1 MGEKVIK
8 LILIGVGPHSQ
19 RIYLPSI
26 KKLQQKWGVQLF
38 LIVDLKEKEL
48 QIKDYLKRNE
58 WNVEQFFID
67 RFENKLPKELKAE
80 LNNFV
85 KKKGINGV
93 IIATEPLAHK
103 CYADWALDAGLNILM
118 DKPITTRKNVTT
130 DSTQAEGILE
140 DYMSLLQKYEQL
152 QKKKETIFSINVQ
165 RRYHPGF
172 KIVLDKLR
180 EIANKTNCPITSIQ
194 STHCDGQWRLPTEIV
209 TQDYHPYN
217 VGYGKASHSGY
228 HIFDA
233 IYSFF
238 KASKV
243 AGKEADEME
252 VVSSFVRPNGFLKQ
266 LSESD
271 YERYF
276 GDEYKT
282 VKKYTDQ
289 ELKKI
294 YESYGEIDVSAM
306 VSLLKDGDVVS
317 NLSINLLHNG
327 FARRNWVTP
336 GSDLYK
342 GNGRVKHE
350 YHNIEQGPFQN
361 IQIHS
366 YQSNDDH
373 GNTTKEDFELG
384 GNNHFDI
391 YIFRNIGVIGGVQP
405 LEVIKINDIAKY
417 YGIEDDKL
425 IVEQTKARVIEEF
438 LAYMLGVVD
447 KRKLMSNIDD
457 HLFPVTLMSSIY
469 ASHAKRLKKENPIF
483 SSGVSI

>member
-1 MGEKVIK
+1 MGETAIK
-8 LILIGVGPHSQ
+8 IVLIGVGPHSQ
-19 RIYLPSI
+19 RIYLPAI
-26 KKLQQKWGVQLF
+26 KNLRQKWGVQLS

-48 QIKDYLKRNE
+48 QIKDYLKTAR
-58 WNVEQFFID
+58 WDAEQLFID
-67 RFENKLPKELKAE
+67 RFENGLPNELKSE

-85 KKKGINGV
+85 KKNGISGV

-103 CYADWALDAGLNILM
+103 CYADWALEAGLNILM

-130 DSTQAEGILE
+130 DSAQAEGILE
-140 DYMSLLQKYEQL
+140 DYMQLFKKYKNL
-152 QKKKETIFSINVQ
+152 QKKKNTIFSINVQ

-172 KIVLDKLR
+172 NIVSNKLK
-180 EIANKTNCPITSIQ
+180 EIAVKTNCPITSIQ

-217 VGYGKASHSGY
+217 AGYGKASHSGY

-233 IYSFF
+233 IYNFYKS
-238 KASKV
+238 SKV
-243 AGKEADEME
+243 IGKEADEME
-252 VVSSFVRPNGFLKQ
+252 VVSSFLRPNGFLKQ
-266 LSESD
+266 LSEND
-271 YERYF
+271 YDKYF

-282 VKKYTDQ
+282 VKKYTDK

-327 FARRNWVTP
+327 FARRNWATP

-366 YQSNDDH
+366 YQSSDKHDN
-373 GNTTKEDFELG
+373 NSKEDFELG

-391 YIFRNIGVIGGVQP
+391 YIFRNIGVIGGEQP

-417 YGIEDDKL
+417 YGMEDDKL
-425 IVEQTKARVIEEF
+425 IVEQAKTKVVEEF
-438 LAYMLGVVD
+438 FAFMLGIIEKD
-447 KRKLMSNIDD
+447 KLTSNIDD

-483 SSGVSI
+483 STGVTI